1 MRKSYKEWAVEE
13 SDSLQLDIVSLSRAI
28 HGKPELGMREYYASQ
43 LLGDFLERQG
53 FEVIRGFCGIPTAF
67 FARFK
72 SGEGPVIAFL
82 AEYDALPE
90 LGHACGHNLI
100 GSASVGAAVAVSRV
114 LSQLKGTVVVMG
126 TPAEE
131 TNGAKVLM
139 VEAGAFTGIDA
150 AMMFH
155 PGDSNAVEISSLA
168 MEALEFTFWGKAVHA
183 AACPQL
189 GINALEA
196 LILFFNGVN
205 SLRQHLRDDVFIHG
219 IIVDGG
225 NSPNVIPERASAQFY
240 IRARQQEQLEM
251 ARERVKTCAEGAASM
266 IGARV
271 EWRNFEFSYQSM
283 ISNPTLAGLFREN
296 LKLLGVRDLS
306 GPREAMG
313 SIDMGNVS
321 QVVPSLHP
329 YLALN
334 GKYVPHSREFAN
346 VAGSEIGETVMM
358 TAVKAMACTAIDLY
372 TQPELVGKAR
382 TELQRR
388 VGRGV

>member
-1 MRKSYKEWAVEE
+1 MHRSYKDWVIDEAE
-13 SDSLQLDIVSLSRAI
+13 SIRTGLISLSRAI
-28 HGKPELGMREYYASQ
+28 HSRPELGMREFFASQ
-43 LLGDFLERQG
+43 LLSDFLESKG
-53 FEVIRGFCGIPTAF
+53 FQVTRGFCGIPTAF
-67 FARFK
+67 SARFK
-72 SGEGPVIAFL
+72 AAEGPTVAFL

-100 GSASVGAAVAVSRV
+100 GTAAVGAAAVVSRMLGQLGGTAVV
-114 LSQLKGTVVVMG
+114 LG

-131 TNGAKVLM
+131 TNGAKVTM
-139 VEAGAFTGIDA
+139 VEAGAFNGIDA

-155 PGDSNAVEISSLA
+155 PGDSNAVEINSLA
-168 MEALEFTFWGKAVHA
+168 MEALEFTFWGKSVHA

-205 SLRQHLRDDVFIHG
+205 SLRQYLRDEVCIHG

-225 NSPNVIPERASAQFY
+225 ISPNVIPERATARFY
-240 IRARQQEQLEM
+240 IRARQQEHLGLALEKI
-251 ARERVKTCAEGAASM
+251 KTCASGAAAM

-271 EWRNFEFSYQSM
+271 EWRNFEFSYQNM

-296 LKLLGVRDLS
+296 LKLLGVRNLA
-306 GPREAMG
+306 GPREALG

-334 GKYVPHSREFAN
+334 GKFIPHSREFALA
-346 VAGSEIGETVMM
+346 AGSEVGEAAMM
-358 TAVKAMACTAIDLY
+358 LAVKALACTAVDLY
-372 TQPELVGKAR
+372 MQPVLVEKARAELVR
-382 TELQRR
+382 L
-388 VGRGV
+388 VGR